1 MLIFEHTRTES
12 IVNRLVRLANIFR
25 IVIIAFCVIFWAAGL
40 AYAAQ
45 QLSDGA
51 WYIGAIAGAIL
62 GYILGMLEAA
72 LVVTLLEW
80 LGQMLIAQGEI
91 IRRTKAER

>member
-1 MLIFEHTRTES
+1 MLIYEHTRTES
-12 IVNRLVRLANIFR
+12 IVSRLVRLANIFR
-25 IVIIAFCVIFWAAGL
+25 IIIILFCVVFWAAGL

-51 WYIGAIAGAIL
+51 WYVGAIAGAIL
-62 GYILGMLEAA
+62 GYLLGMLEAA

-91 IRRTKAER
+91 IRRSRAAK